1 MAIAAII
8 IGLITAYYFGIKPG
22 GYAALVAAAL
32 FFVAALLPGLALPV
46 YGLVVVA
53 LVGIFFLGPRVQRP
67 SSSRKYFGLAGR
79 VAKRWWRR
87 L

>member
-22 GYAALVAAAL
+22 GYAAAAAAGL
-32 FFVAALLPGLALPV
+32 FFTATVLPGLAVPIYLV
-46 YGLVVVA
+46 VVVA
-53 LVGIFFLGPRVQRP
+53 LIGVFFFGPRVQRP

-79 VAKRWWRR
+79 AAKRWWRR